1 MAFELD
7 PTVNPWLTFL
17 EDQPKAAFLG
27 AAQPWLAAAGNTRAN
42 QQSIDQVFQQ
52 PLADFQTEL
61 GRRSLSNENPNLLF
75 SEFAGG
81 LSPMDFTRRF
91 ARVTD
96 AIPSTQRFN
105 PRTRRLYFS

>member
-7 PTVNPWLTFL
+7 PSVNPWLRFL
-17 EDQPKAAFLG
+17 EDQPKTAFLG
-27 AAQPWLAAAGNTRAN
+27 AAQPWLAGAGNTRAN
-42 QQSIDQVFQQ
+42 QRSIEDVFQQ
-52 PLADFQTEL
+52 TLADFQTEL
-61 GRRSLSNENPNLLF
+61 GRRALSNENPDLLY
-75 SEFAGG
+75 SEFVGG
-81 LSPMDFTRRF
+81 LKPMDFTRRF